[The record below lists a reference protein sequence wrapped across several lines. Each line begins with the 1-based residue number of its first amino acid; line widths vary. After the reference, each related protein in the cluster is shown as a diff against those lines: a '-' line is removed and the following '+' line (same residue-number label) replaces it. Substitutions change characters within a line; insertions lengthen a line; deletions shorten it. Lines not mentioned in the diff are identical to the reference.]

1 MQSTFLPEYMMNIE
15 VSTVL
20 YQTKLHQV
28 MKKHTLFFSILF
40 FCLNLFCTAQSLP
53 KLTPKDYGF
62 SENLK
67 SVSSIKYYVEGD
79 EPRKQS
85 EDYYFFGP
93 NRKIM
98 VFTESNLIDEAPK
111 ESTIF
116 KYDRD
121 EVTSETHKSPNPNED
136 YETTFQ
142 YDASKSLV
150 SSQYKSKY
158 FNFEKKFFHTGNNLS
173 SVISTNEMGRSEEQ
187 YFYNN
192 SGELYAIHNTE
203 TVGNGKETITILFQ
217 NNREIARYSTSK
229 SRSFGLNYITDS
241 KEFYYLTKD
250 ESIKKELE
258 TLELFLN
265 QNKSKDL
272 DIAQKIRMIVK
283 KAKDP
288 ELVSA
293 KYFIKNKKGDLL
305 ASAEL
310 EAPFEEIKMVRFYR
324 INYTSGS
331 IDGTTEFQKP
341 LYQELQKMLENEKK
355 VGLLR

>member
-1 MQSTFLPEYMMNIE
+1 
-15 VSTVL
+15 
-20 YQTKLHQV
+20 
-28 MKKHTLFFSILF
+28 MKKYTLVFSILF
-40 FCLNLFCTAQSLP
+40 FGLNLFCTAQSLP
-53 KLTPKDYGF
+53 KLTPKDFGH

-67 SVSSIKYYVEGD
+67 SISSIKYYAEGD

-93 NRKIM
+93 NRKII
-98 VFTESNLIDEAPK
+98 VFTETNLIDEAPK

-116 KYDRD
+116 KYNGDD
-121 EVTSETHKSPNPNED
+121 VKSETYKSGNPNED

-142 YDASKSLV
+142 YDATKSLV

-158 FNFEKKFFHTGNNLS
+158 FNLDKKYLYTNYKLTSVVS
-173 SVISTNEMGRSEEQ
+173 SNEMGKSEEQ

-203 TVGNGKETITILFQ
+203 TVGKGKETITILFQ

-229 SRSFGLNYITDS
+229 ARSFGLNYITDS

-250 ESIKKELE
+250 ESIKKDLE
-258 TLELFLN
+258 TLEIFLK

-272 DIAQKIRMIVK
+272 DIAQKIGMIVK
-283 KAKDP
+283 KAKDA
-288 ELVSA
+288 ELSSA
-293 KYFIKNKKGDLL
+293 KYFIRNKKGDLL

-310 EAPFEEIKMVRFYR
+310 ESPFEEIKMMRFYT

-331 IDGTTEFQKP
+331 FDGNKEFHKP
-341 LYQELQKMLENEKK
+341 YFQEFQKMLENEKK
-355 VGLLR
+355 FGLLK

>member
-1 MQSTFLPEYMMNIE
+1 MKNSTL
-15 VSTVL
+15 L
-20 YQTKLHQV
+20 
-28 MKKHTLFFSILF
+28 FSILL
-40 FCLNLFCTAQSLP
+40 FCLNSFCTAQSLP
-53 KLTPKDYGF
+53 KLTPKDFGY

-67 SVSSIKYYVEGD
+67 SISSIKYYVEGD

-85 EDYYFFGP
+85 EDYYFFGD

-98 VFTESNLIDEAPK
+98 VFTETNLIDEAPK

-116 KYDRD
+116 KYDGD
-121 EVTSETHKSPNPNED
+121 EVKSEAHKSPSPNED
-136 YETTFQ
+136 YETTYQ

-158 FNFEKKFFHTGNNLS
+158 FNLDKKYSYTNYKLTSVVS
-173 SVISTNEMGRSEEQ
+173 SNEMGKSEEQ

-203 TVGNGKETITILFQ
+203 TVGKAKETITILFQ

-229 SRSFGLNYITDS
+229 ARSFGLNYITDS
-241 KEFYYLTKD
+241 KEFYYLTRD
-250 ESIKKELE
+250 ESIKKDLE
-258 TLELFLN
+258 TLEIFLK
-265 QNKSKDL
+265 QNKSKDV
-272 DIAQKIRMIVK
+272 DIAQKIGMIVK

-293 KYFIKNKKGDLL
+293 KYFIRNKKGDIL

-310 EAPFEEIKMVRFYR
+310 ESPFEEIKIVRFFA
-324 INYTSGS
+324 IKYTSGS
-331 IDGTTEFQKP
+331 LEGSKEFDKP
-341 LYQELQKMLENEKK
+341 MFQEFQKMLENEKK